1 ALLAA
6 VGDPSGWAHE
16 YYTTLSSGKVGQEG
30 TYTLH
35 KNLCSGVYGADVG
48 TTLKLSIPDVDKQ
61 EQKAGGEEIILGST
75 SVTMN
80 GQGCRLVAITVDA
93 DELHKLPDGVDPSV
107 ECKGASVTV
116 ISAIGRNA
124 QSCGSSL
131 TGLKDSADSKTVY
144 LVAVTSQAGAGVSGS
159 FQVKVKMA
167 VEKVDYAGTYIG
179 VLNVTETGAE
189 INVTTVVTYEKDFGD
204 GAYYKIVCSND
215 DTGSTYINNSYFVR
229 STGKANI
236 AGADF
241 TFAQDGQSF
250 SATMLDFNN
259 KAWGSIS
266 AQK

>member
-1 ALLAA
+1 
-6 VGDPSGWAHE
+6 
-16 YYTTLSSGKVGQEG
+16 
-30 TYTLH
+30 
-35 KNLCSGVYGADVG
+35 
-48 TTLKLSIPDVDKQ
+48 
-61 EQKAGGEEIILGST
+61 
-75 SVTMN
+75 
-80 GQGCRLVAITVDA
+80 
-93 DELHKLPDGVDPSV
+93 V

-124 QSCGSSL
+124 HSRGSSL
-131 TGLKDSADSKTVY
+131 TGLKDSADSKAVY
-144 LVAVTSQAGAGVSGS
+144 LLAVTSQAGAGVSGS

-167 VEKVDYAGTYIG
+167 IEKINYAGTYTGI
-179 VLNVTETGAE
+179 LNVAETGAE
-189 INVTTVVTYEKDFGD
+189 IKVTTVVTYEKDFGD

-215 DTGSTYINNSYFVR
+215 KTESTYINNSYFVR

-250 SATMLDFNN
+250 TATMLDFNN